1 MKLLENGIIPVY
13 ESKTGQ
19 AVNARDL
26 HEFLEVGRDFTT
38 WIKDRIEKYGFTENE
53 DFVIFPESGE
63 NPGRPK
69 MKYILS
75 LDTAKEIAMVENNER
90 GSEARKYFISIEK
103 KFKQLVKPKCIED
116 VLIESLQEMK
126 NIRLALTET
135 KQEVQA
141 IRDTII
147 VCPEDW
153 RKYCV
158 DALRKIAFITGMS
171 YEEVNRISYEAFDL
185 KGYDLNA
192 RLKNRRETAESYGVS
207 RTKINLMN
215 KLDCIGEDK
224 RLINTYVNVVKE
236 MSVKYKAA

>member
-135 KQEVQA
+135 GSASHPRHDNCLPGRLAQ
-141 IRDTII
+141 I
-147 VCPEDW
+147 
-153 RKYCV
+153 
-158 DALRKIAFITGMS
+158 LRRCITENRLHNR
-171 YEEVNRISYEAFDL
+171 YEL
-185 KGYDLNA
+185 
-192 RLKNRRETAESYGVS
+192 RRGQPD
-207 RTKINLMN
+207 
-215 KLDCIGEDK
+215 KL
-224 RLINTYVNVVKE
+224 R
-236 MSVKYKAA
+236 SF